1 MRDESNNTNT
11 LADYS
16 AAVREFSALAGPILP
31 ALERY
36 PVSMI
41 VADARLPDNPIIFAN
56 EAFRHL
62 TGYEP
67 QEVLGL
73 NCRFLQGR
81 DTDPETVAKIAAALR
96 EGREIET
103 DILNYRKDGSAYWN
117 TVSIFPVLVDA
128 KAAFF
133 VSTQISI
140 AAGSRENSTDAA
152 LRASQRKLDEVN
164 ERLRLTLSLTGAAA
178 AWEWHIG
185 ENRIVGDSPLRG
197 ALRDLDRGSGA
208 GRKSGTVFFD
218 CSSRGS
224 DACSSRHRR
233 NTSRSRGL
241 FERISHYAGP
251 SFGAM
256 GACKGALSV

>member
-1 MRDESNNTNT
+1 MVQTMRDEPDNTNT

-16 AAVREFSALAGPILP
+16 AAVREFAALAGPILP

-41 VADARLPDNPIIFAN
+41 VSDARLPDNPIIFAN

-67 QEVLGL
+67 QEVIGR

-103 DILNYRKDGSAYWN
+103 DILNYRKDGSSYWN
-117 TVSIFPVLVDA
+117 AVSIFPVLVDA

-140 AAGSRENSTDAA
+140 AAGSQENSTDAA

-185 ENRIVGDSPLRG
+185 ENRIVGDPRFA
-197 ALRDLDRGSGA
+197 ALYG
-208 GRKSGTVFFD
+208 
-218 CSSRGS
+218 
-224 DACSSRHRR
+224 
-233 NTSRSRGL
+233 
-241 FERISHYAGP
+241 ISTEEA
-251 SFGAM
+251 AR
-256 GACKGALSV
+256 A